1 MLSFFVLFCFF
12 FLFAENFYA
21 VLRFQLNFVF
31 YPSFSNWYSLIPYSR
46 AGHIHAILVPL
57 KIWVDFE
64 ADPFFLIS
72 HRLSAVC
79 TMVQNSLIL
88 QYLIIHFPTSS
99 EVSEGVTKQTNVHSA
114 RVRRAVCG
122 KWMSE
127 QVSEQTSE
135 WLITYIWIFG
145 CSEP

>member
-12 FLFAENFYA
+12 SFCWKLLCGPAISTEFRILSVF
-21 VLRFQLNFVF
+21 FQLIFFDSVF
-31 YPSFSNWYSLIPYSR
+31 KSGPYSCNF
-46 AGHIHAILVPL
+46 GAIKDLSGLWSRSIFLNLTPPL
-57 KIWVDFE
+57 CAI
-64 ADPFFLIS
+64 
-72 HRLSAVC
+72 
-79 TMVQNSLIL
+79 VQNSLIL